1 MKSTIWTLLSTA
13 FHLVLA
19 RSSFLPVVALPPF
32 MAAFPLIPV
41 LAYTLIV
48 SAVSYISVRIFK
60 RFKISSDL
68 FGFLRR
74 KGRLSP
80 FGIASH
86 EHELLPTSTPSRLSN
101 AAIGVYAGSSNVSI
115 LRSSSVNL
123 LPGSPPLLISP
134 ASSPPP
140 NTPFRRAANR
150 SLASFSLLEP
160 TCRKPRRSRSLSV
173 LISRPHDRSSR
184 FSPSPPVSRNI
195 TSGTWSSRDT
205 LAPAPV
211 LNVSISAPVTPRPN
225 PDLLGP
231 LIDISPISPTS
242 SDLHDSPL
250 AIMSSS
256 SSELAPPSYSSSSE
270 SDSYGP
276 SGINMTL
283 SRSSD
288 IGAQRIGG
296 AAGFAYDWGFETK
309 WRTAPHA
316 SEKQNVGGPPKVSP
330 IFSGRFDD
338 DASHIRCHEV
348 RHPEGQ
354 DFDGI
359 EQEKSPQV
367 EMVFI
372 GKPQKEHDVEP
383 IPANNDPLSKSSEV
397 EVSADIKNASE
408 VDPATF
414 EGDFVTE
421 IVVCDSTTENTPTKA
436 CQDPWIGV
444 KEPNLLPP
452 PVFTDKAVMGERPP
466 VSIDTTQP
474 PTLHK
479 EGALLSAKKSFSSSP
494 LQTPTP
500 PASPPMMPMMIA
512 ISAGFGQF
520 KPTVPTEPEPVL
532 SVEKGEVDSE
542 GMAQEGGDAL
552 NLPDNQEAGLN
563 STMAH
568 AKEDVDVEQSEDAPT
583 TPASSETSS
592 PSSARPAWSARAAD
606 APPLGFSVAR
616 AATVEEEVA
625 WPKTSKKKEAAREL
639 EPKESATEKVSEEPA
654 AQRAVASIEDLSTEP
669 VQGARDIVQAPV
681 LKSTPSLPGSFPE
694 ESEPVQ
700 KDMQVQVV
708 SATSTAVAHTI
719 VGSRTGH
726 RRRNLMAGLPIDVAL
741 AMQLRPGFGVGA
753 DPAWMVRFLMSVFGW
768 FAIMI
773 AGRGGDVDVY
783 AL

>member
-1 MKSTIWTLLSTA
+1 
-13 FHLVLA
+13 
-19 RSSFLPVVALPPF
+19 
-32 MAAFPLIPV
+32 MAAFPLIPI

-115 LRSSSVNL
+115 LRSSSANL

-173 LISRPHDRSSR
+173 LISRPHDWSSR
-184 FSPSPPVSRNI
+184 LSPSPPQQGMLDDDVMNRDWIPLAPVSRNI
-195 TSGTWSSRDT
+195 TSASGTWSSRDT

-276 SGINMTL
+276 SGIDMTL

-330 IFSGRFDD
+330 IFNGRFDAVD
-338 DASHIRCHEV
+338 DASYIRCHEV

-367 EMVFI
+367 EMVFT
-372 GKPQKEHDVEP
+372 GKPQKEHGAEP
-383 IPANNDPLSKSSEV
+383 IPANNDPLPKSSEL
-397 EVSADIKNASE
+397 EASADIKNASE
-408 VDPATF
+408 GTIIDPATF
-414 EGDFVTE
+414 EGNFVTE
-421 IVVCDSTTENTPTKA
+421 IVVCDSNTENTLAKA
-436 CQDPWIGV
+436 CQDP
-444 KEPNLLPP
+444 EPNLLSPP
-452 PVFTDKAVMGERPP
+452 LITDKAVMGERPP

-479 EGALLSAKKSFSSSP
+479 EGALLSAKKTLSPSS

-520 KPTVPTEPEPVL
+520 KPTVPTEPEHVL

-542 GMAQEGGDAL
+542 GMAQEDGDAL

-592 PSSARPAWSARAAD
+592 PSSVRPAWSARAAD

-625 WPKTSKKKEAAREL
+625 WPKAPKKKEAAREL
-639 EPKESATEKVSEEPA
+639 EPKESAAEKVSEEPA
-654 AQRAVASIEDLSTEP
+654 AQRAVAPIEDLDTTP

-681 LKSTPSLPGSFPE
+681 LKLTPSLPGSFPE
-694 ESEPVQ
+694 ESETVQ

-708 SATSTAVAHTI
+708 SATSTAVAHTV
-719 VGSRTGH
+719 VGSRTG
-726 RRRNLMAGLPIDVAL
+726 RRRNLMTGLPIDVAL